1 MPRPPLELRR
11 SGPSRAFALW
21 AAAFVAALALSSS
34 LAYADTIHLKNG
46 KQMKGEIIE
55 ETEEYVVIRVPF
67 GQVKVRQDDIDYV
80 DRQTPEE
87 NKVEIGRDLLAQQ
100 RYGMAIDELEKTIKS
115 DANSKEAGEEL
126 ARAYLA
132 YGKHLLKVRRLDEAK
147 SVFVKLRALD
157 SNCKEAAEA
166 LKSIEGE
173 NRSLDGIIEQARGK
187 AAQQDLDGA
196 IAAYDQALGFAAE
209 ARERVAQELARCLA
223 RRGDA
228 SYQAK
233 NYDAALADLERA
245 FGLDSRLTGPLDGLY
260 ASAALARI
268 SSLLNNGQLQTAQ
281 RYLQRVLVFAPTNPT
296 VLYVAGRVEESVK
309 NTASAADFYARG
321 LRTRVNQ
328 ATPELLAELRAK
340 LEKSLNM
347 GTEGAP
353 VSVKSVDESTFA
365 EAKPGA
371 FESYETDHF
380 IVLHHNDALA
390 KEVGQVVE
398 AHLERIAG
406 VTGLKTDWKEKPKIY
421 LHHTQEEY
429 TLATGQPEWT
439 GGVSRFTH
447 TPNGIANIQVHS
459 WQTSPRLFKSVLPHE
474 LTHLIVNQS
483 LPNYE
488 ALPRALHEGFSVLME
503 PDYRHNYYINFLR
516 LRFKSQDFIPLSDL
530 LRAKDYPLDPDF
542 YYAEGFALIAYLVKI
557 KGLDGA
563 LSLVRDPAKAG
574 AIEDRILAIAGQ
586 EKLDKLE
593 SAWKQWITKGQ

>member
-1 MPRPPLELRR
+1 MIHSPLKLSR
-11 SGPSRAFALW
+11 SGPFAHW
-21 AAAFVAALALSSS
+21 TVAVLLALILGPA

-67 GQVKVRQDDIDYV
+67 GQVKVRQEEIDYV
-80 DRQTPEE
+80 DRQTPQE
-87 NKVEIGRDLLAQQ
+87 NKVEIGRDLISQQ

-115 DANSKEAGEEL
+115 DATSKEASDEL
-126 ARAYLA
+126 GRAYLA

-147 SVFVKLRALD
+147 AVFAKLRALD
-157 SNCKEAAEA
+157 PNCKEAADA

-173 NRSLDGIIEQARGK
+173 NRSLAGIIEQARAK

-228 SYQAK
+228 YFQAK
-233 NYDAALADLERA
+233 NCDAAMADLERA
-245 FGLDSRLTGPLDGLY
+245 FGLDPRLTGPLEGLY
-260 ASAALARI
+260 ASASLARI
-268 SSLLNNGQLQTAQ
+268 SSMLNSGQIQIAQ

-309 NTASAADFYARG
+309 NTAAAADFYARG

-328 ATPELLAELRAK
+328 PTSELVAELRAK
-340 LEKSLNM
+340 LEKALNLQ
-347 GTEGAP
+347 GEGAQ
-353 VSVKSVDESTFA
+353 VTVKSVDEAAFA

-371 FESYETDHF
+371 FESLETDHF
-380 IVLHHNDALA
+380 IVLHHNEALA
-390 KEVGQVVE
+390 KEVERVVE

-406 VTGLKTDWKEKPKIY
+406 ATGLKADWKEKPKIY
-421 LHHTQEEY
+421 LHRTQEEY
-429 TLATGQPEWT
+429 TLATSQPEWT

-447 TPNGIANIQVHS
+447 TQHGIANIQVHS

-474 LTHLIVNQS
+474 LTHLIVNQA

-530 LRAKDYPLDPDF
+530 LRAKDYPRDPDF
-542 YYAEGFALIAYLVKI
+542 YYAEGFALVAYLVKT
-557 KGLDGA
+557 KGLEET
-563 LSLVRDPAKAG
+563 LSLVRDPAKSG
-574 AIEDRILAIAGQ
+574 AIEERILGISGQ
-586 EKLDKLE
+586 DKMDKLE
-593 SAWKQWITKGQ
+593 SAWKQWIIKGQ